1 MLFDGM
7 RIFVV
12 TNFKLKEPIIKEL
25 HNCKAIG
32 YWKPNSVKFN
42 FLLIVQEYLLCSE
55 SKSEFNASQYTIR
68 YEKNL
73 IFCIK

>member
-32 YWKPNSVKFN
+32 YWKTNSVKDKL
-42 FLLIVQEYLLCSE
+42 LLIAYGYLFVFR
-55 SKSEFNASQYTIR
+55 K
-68 YEKNL
+68 
-73 IFCIK
+73 